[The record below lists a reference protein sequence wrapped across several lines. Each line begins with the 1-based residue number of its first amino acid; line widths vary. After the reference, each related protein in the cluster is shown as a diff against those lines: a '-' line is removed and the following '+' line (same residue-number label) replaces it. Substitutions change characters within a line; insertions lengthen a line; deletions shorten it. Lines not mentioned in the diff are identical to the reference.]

1 MSNDASKINNT
12 STTNKARPW
21 IQTGRYEFETV
32 CRSTLC
38 PKEWLQVEKIYVCE
52 YCLKTTIQGTSARR
66 HHTKCTQTRPPGCLI
81 YTQKDVS
88 IFEVCGWK
96 AKTYCEDLCLIA
108 TLFIESKIEIKNVHR
123 FRFYVLTVCHND
135 NQYEFAGFFSKLQ
148 YQERLNVSCL
158 LILPPYR
165 NRGFGSLMV
174 HISYALSRLANIHT
188 GTPERPLSTQGLLC
202 YRKYWKSKI
211 FDYLLTKTNEE
222 QIAINDI
229 SKATSIFT
237 CDIIETLA
245 SLNMIRM
252 LEKDKLIIYRSQEL
266 FDEYK
271 QKSKETDIRHEIVNF
286 DSRCLTAKSI
296 PAPLPFEHKCKRIKF
311 DDNETV
317 MTFFNYYP
325 SASIEG
331 ID

>member
-1 MSNDASKINNT
+1 MTNDTSKINNT

-52 YCLKTTIQGTSARR
+52 YCLKTTIQATSARR
-66 HHTKCTQTRPPGCLI
+66 HRTKCTQTRPPGCLI
-81 YTQKDVS
+81 YTQKDVN

-96 AKTYCEDLCLIA
+96 TKTYCEDLCLLA
-108 TLFIESKIEIKNVHR
+108 TLFIESKVEIKNVHR

-148 YQERLNVSCL
+148 FQERLNLSCL

-211 FDYLLTKTNEE
+211 FDYLLTKTNDE

-229 SKATSIFT
+229 SKATSIST

-266 FDEYK
+266 LDEYE
-271 QKSKETDIRHEIVNF
+271 QKSKETDIRQEIVNY
-286 DSRCLTAKSI
+286 DSKCLTIKPI
-296 PAPLPFEHKCKRIKF
+296 PIPLPFENKCKKIKF

-317 MTFFNYYP
+317 MTFLNYYP
-325 SASIEG
+325 SSSTDD